1 MPARPSVSV
10 IVPFPGTEPQ
20 LAELLRVLGRL
31 RLGPDDEVIVAD
43 NRPFGS
49 ASGELNGGGQLTVR
63 PASGISSPG
72 FARNRAAA
80 VARGEWLVMIDADT
94 EPVGALVEAYF
105 APVPAAGTALLAGGI
120 LDRAAV
126 PGLAARHSA
135 DRRQMD
141 QAVTL
146 SRGPWAY
153 AQSANCAVRRDAFLR
168 VGGFNEFARAGEDA
182 DLCFRLRAEG
192 WAIEPRPDAVV
203 EHRSRTTVPGLLAQ
217 LVRHGSGAGWLQSEY
232 PGSFPPPSVLGMSA
246 RLLGSV
252 RRAAIAALRGD
263 RDGALGQLLT
273 FAEACAFE
281 AGRLLDNRARLGKP

>member
-10 IVPFPGTEPQ
+10 IVPFAGTDSQ
-20 LAELLRVLGRL
+20 LEELLEVLSRL

-43 NRPFGS
+43 NRPFGM
-49 ASGELNGGGQLTVR
+49 ATAEPDGAGRLTVR

-94 EPVGALVEAYF
+94 EPVAALIEAYF
-105 APVPAAGTALLAGGI
+105 APVPAAGTAVLAGGI
-120 LDRAAV
+120 LDRAAD

-135 DRRQMD
+135 NRRQMD
-141 QAVTL
+141 QAATMA
-146 SRGPWAY
+146 RGPWAY

-182 DLCFRLRAEG
+182 DLCFRLRADG

-203 EHRSRTTVPGLLAQ
+203 EHRSRNSVPALLAQ
-217 LVRHGSGAGWLQSEY
+217 LVRHGSGAGWLQAQY
-232 PGSFPPPSVLGMSA
+232 PGSFPPPSALGMSA

-252 RRAAIAALRGD
+252 RRSALAALRGD
-263 RDGALGQLLT
+263 SEDALRQLLS

-281 AGRLLDNRARLGKP
+281 GGRLLDNRARLGKP